1 MTTATKTKRGR
12 GTVQTTKTATWK
24 VLINKSVSNFLSLFD
39 LILQDETEAGDNDK
53 EKEGGVDQLDR
64 DTNNE
69 ESFNEE
75 TE

>member
-1 MTTATKTKRGR
+1 MTTATMTKRGR
-12 GTVQTTKTATWK
+12 GTVQTTKTAKRK

-64 DTNNE
+64 DTKKE